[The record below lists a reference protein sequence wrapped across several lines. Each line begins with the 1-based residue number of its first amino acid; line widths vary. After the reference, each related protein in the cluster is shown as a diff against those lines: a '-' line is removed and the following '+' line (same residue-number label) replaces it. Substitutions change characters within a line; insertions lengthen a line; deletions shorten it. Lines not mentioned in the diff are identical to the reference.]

1 MMTDFEGLIKAGK
14 LSSTKDIKSL
24 IYLSMVFRKYK
35 DSVASVEPPNFVMA
49 LMAGLGKLFGFKI
62 L

>member
-1 MMTDFEGLIKAGK
+1 M
-14 LSSTKDIKSL
+14 KSL

-35 DSVASVEPPNFVMA
+35 DSVASVETPNFVMA
-49 LMAGLGKLFGFKI
+49 MMAGLGKLLGFKI